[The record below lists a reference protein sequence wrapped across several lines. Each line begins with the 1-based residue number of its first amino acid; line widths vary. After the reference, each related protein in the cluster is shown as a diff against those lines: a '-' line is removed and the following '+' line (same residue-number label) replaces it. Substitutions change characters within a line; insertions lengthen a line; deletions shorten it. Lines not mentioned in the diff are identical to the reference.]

1 MVIVYYISTAKVFF
15 KLIKKIFLNT
25 KYIIEIAEEFSEY

>member
-1 MVIVYYISTAKVFF
+1 MIIVYYISTAKVFF

-25 KYIIEIAEEFSEY
+25 RYSIEIEEEFS